1 MPART
6 PENSMAGPSRSLA
19 SRRESAA
26 WIRGVQ
32 CGHDFLGLAHNRV
45 QVGLILEAFRINLID
60 ALGARRPRRKPA
72 AGRYDLQ
79 ATYRGVVSRVVG
91 QLGFDRLTTESRCL
105 YGLRRQLPQLC
116 LLLGRCWRVD
126 ACVIGHAEFRG

>member
-6 PENSMAGPSRSLA
+6 AENSMAGPSRSLP
-19 SRRESAA
+19 SCRESAA
-26 WIRGVQ
+26 WISG
-32 CGHDFLGLAHNRV
+32 V

-60 ALGARRPRRKPA
+60 ALGARRPGRKPA

-79 ATYRGVVSRVVG
+79 ATDRGVVSRGVG
-91 QLGFDRLTTESRCL
+91 QLGFDRLTRKSRCL
-105 YGLRRQLPQLC
+105 YGLRRQLPQFC

-126 ACVIGHAEFRG
+126 ACVIGLAEFRG